1 MSHAAIS
8 NVAPLAG
15 HDSECLTG
23 SLLSGL
29 QTISPVQSDA
39 LMSVLY
45 AKGYTR
51 VIFEELIGVMHAVS
65 RASALG
71 TEGVCVTEL
80 CLMEAAREA
89 LPFQL
94 TGGQERALDNV
105 LRDMQG
111 PLPMMCLLQVPAPPL
126 KESYRAMCSL
136 ALTL

>member
-1 MSHAAIS
+1 
-8 NVAPLAG
+8 
-15 HDSECLTG
+15 
-23 SLLSGL
+23 
-29 QTISPVQSDA
+29 
-39 LMSVLY
+39 
-45 AKGYTR
+45 
-51 VIFEELIGVMHAVS
+51 MHAVS

-111 PLPMMCLLQVPAPPL
+111 PLPMMCLLQVPASTSKRILQGHVLPSSHIVRYTML
-126 KESYRAMCSL
+126 ISSIGSDRLLLNHKRSRCCQTRLSGLHYCMA
-136 ALTL
+136 